1 MKSIADSMM
10 NLNGQRQ
17 QDFSILFKVFSKG
30 KDREKKAAG
39 IRKVQMK
46 FAKGCPWQTG
56 NVKAAFP
63 WTSRKHSMVVS
74 ILLLILTRPLAKK
87 YLNSRT
93 VKTNVD
99 SLVGKTCI
107 VTEDID
113 NLRAEGQVTIMGQV
127 WTARSVQD
135 DMILKKDTK
144 VRVKAISGVK
154 LIVEPE

>member
-1 MKSIADSMM
+1 MTVLYWLIAAAVF
-10 NLNGQRQ
+10 L
-17 QDFSILFKVFSKG
+17 ILEILTMGLTTVWFAGGSLVG
-30 KDREKKAAG
+30 ALLAALHLPLG
-39 IRKVQMK
+39 VQ
-46 FAKGCPWQTG
+46 
-56 NVKAAFP
+56 VAAFV
-63 WTSRKHSMVVS
+63 VVS

-144 VRVKAISGVK
+144 VRVKAISVVK

>member
-1 MKSIADSMM
+1 MTVLYWLIAAAVF
-10 NLNGQRQ
+10 L
-17 QDFSILFKVFSKG
+17 ILEILTMGLTTVWFVGGSLVG
-30 KDREKKAAG
+30 ALLAALHLPLG
-39 IRKVQMK
+39 VQ
-46 FAKGCPWQTG
+46 
-56 NVKAAFP
+56 VAAFV
-63 WTSRKHSMVVS
+63 VVS